1 MVANLFGPDLGIV
14 VVVIIGVLLA
24 GSQLPKIARNVGSAG
39 REFRKAQQEAEE
51 DAERESAA
59 KAGAQATPAVGPA
72 TVSSSIPPTTESSIT
87 LSRSELD
94 ALLKAR
100 EDQTCGRPPAR
111 RHRSVRGS
119 PPWCGDGMLS
129 IRSLRAHD
137 RQEPETGRE
146 ISGRTAMSTQLDRR
160 DFTLLASLR
169 SRTRPRFGERE
180 AERSGSG
187 SGPASGAAS
196 SPRR

>member
-100 EDQTCGRPPAR
+100 EDQT
-111 RHRSVRGS
+111 
-119 PPWCGDGMLS
+119 L
-129 IRSLRAHD
+129 
-137 RQEPETGRE
+137 
-146 ISGRTAMSTQLDRR
+146 
-160 DFTLLASLR
+160 
-169 SRTRPRFGERE
+169 RE
-180 AERSGSG
+180 ATGST
-187 SGPASGAAS
+187 S
-196 SPRR
+196 